1 MPVRLYI
8 DRVRLA
14 PPVTRSVLPEKYML
28 TAEDK
33 DTSVSKGEET
43 VSALDKQGVIT
54 IPIKA
59 IKSKRFPISA
69 L

>member
-1 MPVRLYI
+1 M
-8 DRVRLA
+8 
-14 PPVTRSVLPEKYML
+14 TRSVLPEKYML

-33 DTSVSKGEET
+33 DASVSKGEET